1 MVGLKGREKMN
12 NKKWDFRI
20 ICAHAFTILIWGTAF
35 PAIRMGLESYTPEHL
50 TLLRLL
56 IASFILLVFSCIY
69 KLRLPD
75 LKDIPAIF
83 IFGALGFTIY
93 HIALNY
99 GEKTV
104 NAGSASLIVS
114 VTPIVTAILASVF
127 MNEKMKLNGWIGGVI
142 SFIGIAFIS
151 FSQGDSIQLNSG
163 GLFILLAAIS
173 ESLFFVFQT
182 SYLKKYGFLPFTI
195 YTILS
200 STVCMLIFLPGMY
213 TEILAAP
220 LEVNL
225 SVIYLGV
232 FPTVLPYI
240 ALAYIISRAGASE
253 ATSSLYLTPITACF
267 VAWIWLGE
275 VPTLVSILGGG
286 ITILGIVI
294 AHIPVLRKEKHS
306 NLANNQSV

>member
-1 MVGLKGREKMN
+1 MH
-12 NKKWDFRI
+12 NKKWDLRI
-20 ICAHAFTILIWGTAF
+20 ICAHAFTILIWGSAF

-56 IASFILLVFSCIY
+56 IASFILLLFSFKY

-83 IFGALGFTIY
+83 IFGALGFTFY

-114 VTPIVTAILASVF
+114 VTPIVTAILASIF
-127 MNEKMKLNGWIGGVI
+127 LNEKMKLNGWIGGVI
-142 SFIGIAFIS
+142 SFIGIALIS
-151 FSQGDSIQLNSG
+151 FSQGDAIQLNSG
-163 GLFILLAAIS
+163 GFFILLAAIS
-173 ESLFFVFQT
+173 ESLYFVFQT

-220 LEVNL
+220 LEVNM
-225 SVIYLGV
+225 SVIYLGL

-240 ALAYIISRAGASE
+240 ALAYIISHSGASE

-275 VPTLVSILGGG
+275 VPTFVSIIGGG
-286 ITILGIVI
+286 ITILGILIV
-294 AHIPVLRKEKHS
+294 HIPVLGKEKHR
-306 NLANNQSV
+306 NLANDQSV

>member
-1 MVGLKGREKMN
+1 MH
-12 NKKWDFRI
+12 NKKWDLRI
-20 ICAHAFTILIWGTAF
+20 IYAHAFTILIWGTAF

-56 IASFILLVFSCIY
+56 IASFILLLFSFIY

-83 IFGALGFTIY
+83 MFGALGFTFY

-114 VTPIVTAILASVF
+114 VTPIVMAILASIF
-127 MNEKMKLNGWIGGVI
+127 LNEKMKLNGWIGGVI
-142 SFIGIAFIS
+142 SFIGIALIS

-163 GLFILLAAIS
+163 GLFILFAAIS
-173 ESLFFVFQT
+173 ESLYFVFQT

-213 TEILAAP
+213 QEILAAP
-220 LEVNL
+220 LEVNV
-225 SVIYLGV
+225 SVLYLGL

-240 ALAYIISRAGASE
+240 ALAYIISHAGAAE
-253 ATSSLYLTPITACF
+253 ATSSLYLTPVTACF
-267 VAWIWLGE
+267 IAWLWLGE
-275 VPTLVSILGGG
+275 VPTLVSIIGGG

-294 AHIPVLRKEKHS
+294 AHIPVLRKEKHR

>member
-1 MVGLKGREKMN
+1 ML

-20 ICAHAFTILIWGTAF
+20 ICAHAFTIIIWGTAF

-56 IASFILLVFSCIY
+56 IASSILLVFSFIY

-127 MNEKMKLNGWIGGVI
+127 LNEKMKLNGWIGSVI
-142 SFIGIAFIS
+142 SFIGIALIS

-163 GLFILLAAIS
+163 GLFVLLAAVS
-173 ESLFFVFQT
+173 ESLFFVFQK
-182 SYLKKYGFLPFTI
+182 SYLKKYGFLPFTV

-200 STVCMLIFLPGMY
+200 STICMLIFSPGVY
-213 TEILAAP
+213 QEILASP
-220 LEVNL
+220 IEVNL

-240 ALAYIISRAGASE
+240 ALAYIISHAGASE
-253 ATSSLYLTPITACF
+253 ATSSLYLTPVTACF

-275 VPTLVSILGGG
+275 VPTFVSIIGGG

-294 AHIPVLRKEKHS
+294 VHIPVLRKEKHR

>member
-1 MVGLKGREKMN
+1 MH
-12 NKKWDFRI
+12 NKKWDLRI
-20 ICAHAFTILIWGTAF
+20 TCAHAFTILIWGSAF

-56 IASFILLVFSCIY
+56 IASFILLLFSFIY

-83 IFGALGFTIY
+83 IFGALGFTFY

-127 MNEKMKLNGWIGGVI
+127 LDEKMKLNGWLGGVI

-151 FSQGDSIQLNSG
+151 FSQGDAIQLNSG
-163 GLFILLAAIS
+163 GLFILLAAVS
-173 ESLFFVFQT
+173 ESLFFVFQS

-213 TEILAAP
+213 QEILTVP
-220 LEVNL
+220 LQVNL

-275 VPTLVSILGGG
+275 VPTLVSIIGGG

-294 AHIPVLRKEKHS
+294 AHIPVLRKEKHR
-306 NLANNQSV
+306 NLANNQSL

>member
-1 MVGLKGREKMN
+1 MH
-12 NKKWDFRI
+12 NKKWDLRI

-56 IASFILLVFSCIY
+56 IASFILLLFSFIY

-104 NAGSASLIVS
+104 NAGSASLIIS

-127 MNEKMKLNGWIGGVI
+127 LNDKMKLNGWLGGVI
-142 SFIGIAFIS
+142 SFTGISLIS
-151 FSQGDSIQLNSG
+151 FSQGDAIQLNSG

-200 STVCMLIFLPGMY
+200 STVCMLIFLPGVY
-213 TEILAAP
+213 QEILAAP

-232 FPTVLPYI
+232 FPIVLPYI

-267 VAWIWLGE
+267 IAWIWLGE
-275 VPTLVSILGGG
+275 VPTLVSIIGGG

-294 AHIPVLRKEKHS
+294 AHIPVLRKEKHR

>member
-1 MVGLKGREKMN
+1 MHNR
-12 NKKWDFRI
+12 KWDLRI

-56 IASFILLVFSCIY
+56 IASFILLLFSFIY

-104 NAGSASLIVS
+104 NAGSASLIIS
-114 VTPIVTAILASVF
+114 VTPIVTAILSSVF
-127 MNEKMKLNGWIGGVI
+127 LNDKMKLNGWLGGVI
-142 SFIGIAFIS
+142 SFTGISLIS
-151 FSQGDSIQLNSG
+151 FSQGDAIQLNSG

-200 STVCMLIFLPGMY
+200 STVCMLIFLPGVY
-213 TEILAAP
+213 QEVLAAP

-267 VAWIWLGE
+267 IAWIWLGE
-275 VPTLVSILGGG
+275 VPTLVSIIGGG

-294 AHIPVLRKEKHS
+294 AHIPVLRKEKHR

>member
-1 MVGLKGREKMN
+1 MH
-12 NKKWDFRI
+12 NKKWDLRI

-35 PAIRMGLESYTPEHL
+35 PAIRMGLESYTSEHL

-56 IASFILLVFSCIY
+56 IASFILLLFSFIY

-104 NAGSASLIVS
+104 NAGSASLIIS
-114 VTPIVTAILASVF
+114 VTPIVTAILSSVF
-127 MNEKMKLNGWIGGVI
+127 LNDKMKLNGWLGGVI
-142 SFIGIAFIS
+142 SFTGIALIS
-151 FSQGDSIQLNSG
+151 FSQGDAIHLNSG

-200 STVCMLIFLPGMY
+200 STVCMLIFLPGVY
-213 TEILAAP
+213 QEILAAP

-267 VAWIWLGE
+267 IAWIWLGE
-275 VPTLVSILGGG
+275 VPTLVSIIGGG

-294 AHIPVLRKEKHS
+294 AHIPVLRKEKHR

>member
-1 MVGLKGREKMN
+1 ML

-20 ICAHAFTILIWGTAF
+20 ICTHAFTIIIWGTAF

-56 IASFILLVFSCIY
+56 IASSILLVFSFIY

-127 MNEKMKLNGWIGGVI
+127 LNEKMKLNGWIGSVI
-142 SFIGIAFIS
+142 SFIGIALIS

-163 GLFILLAAIS
+163 GLFVLLAAVS
-173 ESLFFVFQT
+173 ESLFFVFQK
-182 SYLKKYGFLPFTI
+182 SYLKKYGFLPFTV

-200 STVCMLIFLPGMY
+200 STICMLIFSPGVY
-213 TEILAAP
+213 QEILASP
-220 LEVNL
+220 IEVNL

-253 ATSSLYLTPITACF
+253 ATSSLYLTPVTACF

-275 VPTLVSILGGG
+275 VPTFVSIIGGG

-294 AHIPVLRKEKHS
+294 VHIPVLRKEKHR

>member
-1 MVGLKGREKMN
+1 MH
-12 NKKWDFRI
+12 NKKWDLRI
-20 ICAHAFTILIWGTAF
+20 ICAHAFTILIWGSAF

-56 IASFILLVFSCIY
+56 IASFILLLFSFKY

-83 IFGALGFTIY
+83 IFGALGFTFY

-114 VTPIVTAILASVF
+114 VTPIVTAILASIF
-127 MNEKMKLNGWIGGVI
+127 LNEKMKLNGWIGGVI
-142 SFIGIAFIS
+142 SFIGIALIS
-151 FSQGDSIQLNSG
+151 FSQGDAIQLNSG
-163 GLFILLAAIS
+163 GFFILLAAIS
-173 ESLFFVFQT
+173 ESLYFVFQT

-220 LEVNL
+220 LEVNM
-225 SVIYLGV
+225 SVIYLGL

-240 ALAYIISRAGASE
+240 ALAYIISHSGASE
-253 ATSSLYLTPITACF
+253 ATSSLYLTPVTACF

-275 VPTLVSILGGG
+275 VPTFVSIIGGG
-286 ITILGIVI
+286 ITILGILIV
-294 AHIPVLRKEKHS
+294 HIPVLRKEKHR

>member
-1 MVGLKGREKMN
+1 MH
-12 NKKWDFRI
+12 NKKWDLRI

-56 IASFILLVFSCIY
+56 IASFILLLFSFIY

-104 NAGSASLIVS
+104 NAGSASLIIS
-114 VTPIVTAILASVF
+114 VTPIFTAILTSVF
-127 MNEKMKLNGWIGGVI
+127 LNEKMKLNGWIGGVM
-142 SFIGIAFIS
+142 SFAGIALIS
-151 FSQGDSIQLNSG
+151 FSQGDAIQLNSG

-200 STVCMLIFLPGMY
+200 STVCMLIFLPGVY
-213 TEILAAP
+213 QNILAAP

-240 ALAYIISRAGASE
+240 ALAYIISHAGASE

-267 VAWIWLGE
+267 IAWIWLGE
-275 VPTLVSILGGG
+275 VPTLVSIIGGG

-294 AHIPVLRKEKHS
+294 AHIPVLRKEKHR

>member
-1 MVGLKGREKMN
+1 MH
-12 NKKWDFRI
+12 NKKWDLRI
-20 ICAHAFTILIWGTAF
+20 ICAHAFTILIWGSAF

-56 IASFILLVFSCIY
+56 IASFILLLFSFIY

-75 LKDIPAIF
+75 LKDILAIF
-83 IFGALGFTIY
+83 IFGALGFTFY

-114 VTPIVTAILASVF
+114 VTPIVTAIFASVF

-142 SFIGIAFIS
+142 SFIGIALIS
-151 FSQGDSIQLNSG
+151 FSQGDAIQLNSG
-163 GLFILLAAIS
+163 GFFILLAATS
-173 ESLFFVFQT
+173 ESLYFVFQT

-220 LEVNL
+220 LEVNM
-225 SVIYLGV
+225 SVIYLGL

-240 ALAYIISRAGASE
+240 ALAYIISHSGAAE
-253 ATSSLYLTPITACF
+253 ATSSLYLTPVTACF

-275 VPTLVSILGGG
+275 VPTLVSIIGGG

>member
-1 MVGLKGREKMN
+1 MH
-12 NKKWDFRI
+12 NKKWDLRI

-56 IASFILLVFSCIY
+56 IASFILLLFSFIY
-69 KLRLPD
+69 KLRLLD

-104 NAGSASLIVS
+104 NAGSASLIIS
-114 VTPIVTAILASVF
+114 VTPIFTAILASVF
-127 MNEKMKLNGWIGGVI
+127 LNEKMKLNGWIGGVM
-142 SFIGIAFIS
+142 SFAGIALIS
-151 FSQGDSIQLNSG
+151 FSQGDAIQLNSG

-200 STVCMLIFLPGMY
+200 STVCMLIFLPGVY
-213 TEILAAP
+213 QNILAAP

-240 ALAYIISRAGASE
+240 ALAYIISHAGASE

-267 VAWIWLGE
+267 IAWIWLGE
-275 VPTLVSILGGG
+275 VPTLVSIIGGG

-294 AHIPVLRKEKHS
+294 AHIPVLRKEKHR

>member
-1 MVGLKGREKMN
+1 MH
-12 NKKWDFRI
+12 NKKWDLRI

-35 PAIRMGLESYTPEHL
+35 PAIRLGLESYTPEHL

-56 IASFILLVFSCIY
+56 IASFILLLFSFIY

-104 NAGSASLIVS
+104 NAGSASLIIS

-127 MNEKMKLNGWIGGVI
+127 LNEKMKLNGWIGGVM
-142 SFIGIAFIS
+142 SFAGIALIS
-151 FSQGDSIQLNSG
+151 FSQGDAIQLNSG

-182 SYLKKYGFLPFTI
+182 SSLKKYGFLPFTI

-200 STVCMLIFLPGMY
+200 STVCMLIFLPGVY
-213 TEILAAP
+213 QEILVAP

-267 VAWIWLGE
+267 IAWIWLGE
-275 VPTLVSILGGG
+275 VPTLVSIIGGG

-294 AHIPVLRKEKHS
+294 AHIPVLRKEKNR

>member
-1 MVGLKGREKMN
+1 MH
-12 NKKWDFRI
+12 NKKWDLRI

-56 IASFILLVFSCIY
+56 IASFILLLFSFIY

-83 IFGALGFTIY
+83 IFGALGFTVY

-104 NAGSASLIVS
+104 NAGSASLIIS

-127 MNEKMKLNGWIGGVI
+127 LNEKMKLNGWIGGVM
-142 SFIGIAFIS
+142 SFAGIALIS
-151 FSQGDSIQLNSG
+151 FSQGDAIQLNSG

-200 STVCMLIFLPGMY
+200 STVCMLIFLPGVY
-213 TEILAAP
+213 QEILAAP

-240 ALAYIISRAGASE
+240 ALAYIIFRAGASE

-267 VAWIWLGE
+267 IAWIWLGE
-275 VPTLVSILGGG
+275 VPTLVSIIGGG

-294 AHIPVLRKEKHS
+294 AHIPVLIKEKHR

>member
-1 MVGLKGREKMN
+1 MH
-12 NKKWDFRI
+12 NKKWDLRI

-56 IASFILLVFSCIY
+56 IASFILLLFSFIY

-83 IFGALGFTIY
+83 IFGALGFTVY

-104 NAGSASLIVS
+104 NAGSASLIIS

-127 MNEKMKLNGWIGGVI
+127 LNEKMKLNGWIGGVM
-142 SFIGIAFIS
+142 SFAGIALIS
-151 FSQGDSIQLNSG
+151 FSQGDAIQLNSG

-200 STVCMLIFLPGMY
+200 STVCMLIFLPGVY
-213 TEILAAP
+213 QEILAAP

-240 ALAYIISRAGASE
+240 ALAYIIFRAGASE

-267 VAWIWLGE
+267 IAWIWLGE
-275 VPTLVSILGGG
+275 VPTLVSIIGGG

-294 AHIPVLRKEKHS
+294 AHIPVLRKEKHR

>member
-1 MVGLKGREKMN
+1 MH
-12 NKKWDFRI
+12 NKKWDLRI
-20 ICAHAFTILIWGTAF
+20 ICAHAFTILIWGSAF

-56 IASFILLVFSCIY
+56 IASFILLLFSFIY

-83 IFGALGFTIY
+83 IFGALGFTFY

-114 VTPIVTAILASVF
+114 VTPIVTAIFASVF

-151 FSQGDSIQLNSG
+151 FSQGDAIQLNSG

-213 TEILAAP
+213 QEILAVS

-225 SVIYLGV
+225 SVMYLGV

-267 VAWIWLGE
+267 IAWIWLGE
-275 VPTLVSILGGG
+275 VPTLVSIIGGG

-294 AHIPVLRKEKHS
+294 AHIPVLRKEKHR

>member
-1 MVGLKGREKMN
+1 MH
-12 NKKWDFRI
+12 NKKWDLRI
-20 ICAHAFTILIWGTAF
+20 ICAHAFTILIWGSAF

-56 IASFILLVFSCIY
+56 IASFILLLFSFIY

-75 LKDIPAIF
+75 IKDIPAIF
-83 IFGALGFTIY
+83 IFGALGFTFY

-114 VTPIVTAILASVF
+114 VTPIITAILASVF
-127 MNEKMKLNGWIGGVI
+127 LKEQMKLNGWIGGVI

-151 FSQGDSIQLNSG
+151 FSQGDAIQLNSG

-173 ESLFFVFQT
+173 ESLFFVFQS

-200 STVCMLIFLPGMY
+200 STVCMLIFLPRMY
-213 TEILAAP
+213 QEILAAH
-220 LEVNL
+220 LEVNW
-225 SVIYLGV
+225 SVIYLGL

-240 ALAYIISRAGASE
+240 ALAYIISHTGASE
-253 ATSSLYLTPITACF
+253 ATSSLYLTPVIACF
-267 VAWIWLGE
+267 VAWVWLGE
-275 VPTLVSILGGG
+275 VPTFISVVGGL
-286 ITILGIVI
+286 ITIFGVLI
-294 AHIPVLRKEKHS
+294 AHVSLKKDIRDEKYS
-306 NLANNQSV
+306 NITR

>member
-1 MVGLKGREKMN
+1 MN

-56 IASFILLVFSCIY
+56 IASCILLVFSFIY

-104 NAGSASLIVS
+104 NAGSASLIIS
-114 VTPIVTAILASVF
+114 VTPIVTAIFASVF
-127 MNEKMKLNGWIGGVI
+127 LNDKMKLNGWLGGVI
-142 SFIGIAFIS
+142 SFAGIALIS
-151 FSQGDSIQLNSG
+151 FSQGDAIQLNSG

-200 STVCMLIFLPGMY
+200 STVCMLIFLPGVY
-213 TEILAAP
+213 QEILAAP
-220 LEVNL
+220 LAVNL

-253 ATSSLYLTPITACF
+253 ATSALYLTPITACF

-275 VPTLVSILGGG
+275 VPTLVSIIGGG
-286 ITILGIVI
+286 ITILGVVI
-294 AHIPVLRKEKHS
+294 AHIPVFRKEKHR

>member
-1 MVGLKGREKMN
+1 ML

-20 ICAHAFTILIWGTAF
+20 ICAHAFTIIIWGTAF

-56 IASFILLVFSCIY
+56 IASSILLVFSFIY

-127 MNEKMKLNGWIGGVI
+127 FNEKMKLNGWIGSLI
-142 SFIGIAFIS
+142 SFIGIALIS
-151 FSQGDSIQLNSG
+151 FSQGDYIQLNSG
-163 GLFILLAAIS
+163 GLFVLLAAVS
-173 ESLFFVFQT
+173 ESLFFVFQK
-182 SYLKKYGFLPFTI
+182 SYLKKYGFLPFTV

-200 STVCMLIFLPGMY
+200 STICMLIFSPGVY
-213 TEILAAP
+213 QEILASP
-220 LEVNL
+220 IEVNL
-225 SVIYLGV
+225 SVMYLGV
-232 FPTVLPYI
+232 FPTLLPYI

-253 ATSSLYLTPITACF
+253 ATSSLYLTPVTACF

-275 VPTLVSILGGG
+275 VPTFVSIIGGG

-294 AHIPVLRKEKHS
+294 VHIPVLRKEKHR

>member
-1 MVGLKGREKMN
+1 MH
-12 NKKWDFRI
+12 NKKWDLRI

-56 IASFILLVFSCIY
+56 IASFILLLFSFIY

-83 IFGALGFTIY
+83 MFGALGFTFY

-114 VTPIVTAILASVF
+114 VTPIVTAILASIF
-127 MNEKMKLNGWIGGVI
+127 LNEKMKLNGWIGGVI
-142 SFIGIAFIS
+142 SFIGIALIS

-163 GLFILLAAIS
+163 GLFILFAAIS
-173 ESLFFVFQT
+173 ESLYFVFQT

-213 TEILAAP
+213 QEILAAP
-220 LEVNL
+220 LEVNV
-225 SVIYLGV
+225 SVLYLGL

-240 ALAYIISRAGASE
+240 ALAYIISHAGAAE
-253 ATSSLYLTPITACF
+253 ATSSLYLTPVTACF
-267 VAWIWLGE
+267 IAWLWLGE
-275 VPTLVSILGGG
+275 VPTLVSIIGGG

-294 AHIPVLRKEKHS
+294 AHIPVLRKEKHR

>member
-1 MVGLKGREKMN
+1 ML

-20 ICAHAFTILIWGTAF
+20 ICAHAFTIIIWGTAF

-56 IASFILLVFSCIY
+56 IASSILLLFSFIY

-127 MNEKMKLNGWIGGVI
+127 LNEKMKLNGWIGSVI
-142 SFIGIAFIS
+142 SFIGIALIS
-151 FSQGDSIQLNSG
+151 FSQGDSIQLYSG
-163 GLFILLAAIS
+163 GLFVLLAAVS
-173 ESLFFVFQT
+173 ESLFFVFQK
-182 SYLKKYGFLPFTI
+182 SYLKKYGFLPFTV

-200 STVCMLIFLPGMY
+200 STICMLIFSPGVY
-213 TEILAAP
+213 QEILASP
-220 LEVNL
+220 IEVNL

-253 ATSSLYLTPITACF
+253 ATSSLYLTPVTACF

-275 VPTLVSILGGG
+275 VPTFVSIIGGG

-294 AHIPVLRKEKHS
+294 VHIPVLRKEKHR

>member
-1 MVGLKGREKMN
+1 MH
-12 NKKWDFRI
+12 NKKWDLRI

-56 IASFILLVFSCIY
+56 IASFILLLFSFIY
-69 KLRLPD
+69 KLRLPH

-104 NAGSASLIVS
+104 NAGSASLIIS

-127 MNEKMKLNGWIGGVI
+127 LNEKMKLNGWIGGVM
-142 SFIGIAFIS
+142 SFAGIALIS
-151 FSQGDSIQLNSG
+151 FSQGDAIQLNSG

-200 STVCMLIFLPGMY
+200 STVCMLIFLPGVY
-213 TEILAAP
+213 QKILAAP

-267 VAWIWLGE
+267 IAWIWLGE
-275 VPTLVSILGGG
+275 VPTLVSIIGGG

-294 AHIPVLRKEKHS
+294 AHIPILRKEKHR

>member
-1 MVGLKGREKMN
+1 MPN
-12 NKKWDFRI
+12 NKLDFRI

-56 IASFILLVFSCIY
+56 FASFILLLFSLIY
-69 KLRLPD
+69 KLKLPD
-75 LKDIPAIF
+75 LKDIPVIF

-127 MNEKMKLNGWIGGVI
+127 LNEKMKLNGWIGGVI
-142 SFIGIAFIS
+142 SFIGIALIS
-151 FSQGDSIQLNSG
+151 LSQGDSIQLNSG
-163 GLFILLAAIS
+163 GLFILLAAVS
-173 ESLFFVFQT
+173 ESLFFVFQN

-200 STVCMLIFLPGMY
+200 STVCMLIFSPGIY
-213 TEILAAP
+213 QEIIAAP
-220 LEVNL
+220 IEVNL
-225 SVIYLGV
+225 TVMYLGV

-240 ALAYIISRAGASE
+240 ALAYITSRAGASE
-253 ATSSLYLTPITACF
+253 ATSSLYLTPVIACF
-267 VAWIWLGE
+267 IAWIWLGE
-275 VPTLVSILGGG
+275 VPTIVSITGG
-286 ITILGIVI
+286 IVTILGVLI
-294 AHIPVLRKEKHS
+294 AHISLSKKEKHTI
-306 NLANNQSV
+306 LVNNKSI

>member
-1 MVGLKGREKMN
+1 MPN
-12 NKKWDFRI
+12 NKLDFRI

-56 IASFILLVFSCIY
+56 IASIILLLFSLIY

-75 LKDIPAIF
+75 LKDIPVIF

-127 MNEKMKLNGWIGGVI
+127 LNEKMKLNGWIGGVI
-142 SFIGIAFIS
+142 SFIGIVLIS
-151 FSQGDSIQLNSG
+151 LSQGDSIQLNSG
-163 GLFILLAAIS
+163 GLFILIAAVS
-173 ESLFFVFQT
+173 ESLFFVFQN

-200 STVCMLIFLPGMY
+200 STVCMLIFSPGIY
-213 TEILAAP
+213 QEIIAAP
-220 LEVNL
+220 IKVNL
-225 SVIYLGV
+225 TVMYLGV

-240 ALAYIISRAGASE
+240 ALAYITSRAGASE
-253 ATSSLYLTPITACF
+253 ATSSLYLTPVIACF
-267 VAWIWLGE
+267 IAWIWLGE
-275 VPTLVSILGGG
+275 VPTIVSITGG
-286 ITILGIVI
+286 IVTILGVLI
-294 AHIPVLRKEKHS
+294 AHISLSKKEKHTILVNDKS
-306 NLANNQSV
+306 I

>member
-1 MVGLKGREKMN
+1 MH
-12 NKKWDFRI
+12 NKKWDLRI
-20 ICAHAFTILIWGTAF
+20 ICAHAFTILIWGSAF

-56 IASFILLVFSCIY
+56 IASAILLLFSFIY

-83 IFGALGFTIY
+83 IFGALGFTFY

-114 VTPIVTAILASVF
+114 VTPIVTAIFASVF

-151 FSQGDSIQLNSG
+151 FSQGDAIQLNSG
-163 GLFILLAAIS
+163 TLFILLAAIS
-173 ESLFFVFQT
+173 ESLFFVFQS

-213 TEILAAP
+213 QEILAAP

-275 VPTLVSILGGG
+275 VPTLVSIIGGG

>member
-1 MVGLKGREKMN
+1 MH
-12 NKKWDFRI
+12 NKKWDLRI

-56 IASFILLVFSCIY
+56 IASFILLLFSFIY

-104 NAGSASLIVS
+104 NAGSASLIIS

-127 MNEKMKLNGWIGGVI
+127 LNDKMKLNGWLGGVI
-142 SFIGIAFIS
+142 SFTGIALIS
-151 FSQGDSIQLNSG
+151 FSQGDAIQLNSG

-200 STVCMLIFLPGMY
+200 STVCMLIFLPGVY
-213 TEILAAP
+213 QEILAAP

-232 FPTVLPYI
+232 FPTVLLYI

-267 VAWIWLGE
+267 IAWIWLGE
-275 VPTLVSILGGG
+275 VPTLVSIIGGG

-294 AHIPVLRKEKHS
+294 AHIPVLRKEKHR

>member
-1 MVGLKGREKMN
+1 MH
-12 NKKWDFRI
+12 NKKWDLRI

-56 IASFILLVFSCIY
+56 IASFILLLFSFIY

-75 LKDIPAIF
+75 LKDILAFF

-104 NAGSASLIVS
+104 NAGSASLIIS

-127 MNEKMKLNGWIGGVI
+127 LNEKMKLNGWIGGVM
-142 SFIGIAFIS
+142 SFAGIALIS
-151 FSQGDSIQLNSG
+151 FSQGDAIQLNSG

-200 STVCMLIFLPGMY
+200 STICMLIFLPGVY
-213 TEILAAP
+213 QEILAAP

-267 VAWIWLGE
+267 IAWIWLGE
-275 VPTLVSILGGG
+275 VPTLVSIIGGV

-294 AHIPVLRKEKHS
+294 AHIPVLRKEKHG